1 MSEQAKPEQVKSVSK
16 SEFLQSYSLYRR
28 ADFKGDWS
36 FPHRIQWHCGK
47 CEAETTWSLLVDA
60 AEGTGI
66 CSGSYRCGLCNRE
79 VLCFYLYN
87 DSKKGSVYKTG
98 QYPEP
103 STAVAKPLARGL
115 KNSLEHYKKGLICFN
130 QGYGIGAAAYFRRV
144 VEERTNELID
154 VVADLARA
162 NGTGDAEV
170 ERILAAKFEKTYD
183 KRLEVASELIPAS
196 LRPGGANPLG
206 RLHGLLSGAL
216 HAEDEAGALR
226 TAEEM
231 RFILEHFFINL
242 KDFLDSQREYARR
255 LQQPTTAPASAEI
268 TNTILE

>member
-1 MSEQAKPEQVKSVSK
+1 MV
-16 SEFLQSYSLYRR
+16 
-28 ADFKGDWS
+28 
-36 FPHRIQWHCGK
+36 
-47 CEAETTWSLLVDA
+47 
-60 AEGTGI
+60 
-66 CSGSYRCGLCNRE
+66 
-79 VLCFYLYN
+79 
-87 DSKKGSVYKTG
+87 
-98 QYPEP
+98 
-103 STAVAKPLARGL
+103 
-115 KNSLEHYKKGLICFN
+115 
-130 QGYGIGAAAYFRRV
+130 
-144 VEERTNELID
+144 
-154 VVADLARA
+154 DLARA

-206 RLHGLLSGAL
+206 RSHGLLSGAL
-216 HAEDEAGALR
+216 HDVEDEAGALR